1 MNFIPPTASS
11 GPTRAVRTDEITIN
25 DVLCGRGGDINVHV
39 GNEQFRKIVERKRME
54 YLTARFKRDKR
65 LIASSVVKEIQNLV
79 PPGRFLNKVQI
90 LGRRRSRNKG
100 PDLGWYEI
108 DEEKAIEKSS
118 QALRENAPALREKIV
133 DESVAVGVGGDT
145 SAREDRYAQDMFYS
159 SAGIT
164 SSFSGFQQLSTS
176 ALQRLPCGAIQQ
188 LSCGTDQHQSYARR
202 SGESTVGAA
211 SSSYESFLSKVLD
224 HTKPSSVP
232 YTAARQTAFPVIGSS
247 QYSSSECS
255 TTQSRIPHAP
265 PYYSNLPL
273 QHGSYYLMTT
283 GIQTASPSINSSSS
297 YDMKDPA
304 AQGMI
309 SLSMQQVP
317 PQSSSAK
324 SSATND
330 DTSQQQQKR
339 AKLTTSSQH
348 SQHSSSVPLSPIRTY
363 RNAP

>member
-1 MNFIPPTASS
+1 MNFIPPAASS
-11 GPTRAVRTDEITIN
+11 GPIRAVRTDEISIN

-39 GNEQFRKIVERKRME
+39 GNEQFRKIVESKRME
-54 YLTARFKRDKR
+54 YLTARFKREKR

-79 PPGRFLNKVQI
+79 PPGRFLSKIQI
-90 LGRRRSRNKG
+90 PGRRRSRNKG
-100 PDLGWYEI
+100 PDLGWLEI

-133 DESVAVGVGGDT
+133 DESVAVGGDT
-145 SAREDRYAQDMFYS
+145 STGDDRYTQDMFYS
-159 SAGIT
+159 SSGIT
-164 SSFSGFQQLSTS
+164 SSFSGFQQLPTS

-188 LSCGTDQHQSYARR
+188 LPYGTDQQQSSYAQG
-202 SGESTVGAA
+202 SGEYALGAA

-224 HTKPSSVP
+224 HTKPSSLP
-232 YTAARQTAFPVIGSS
+232 YAASRQIAFPAIGSS
-247 QYSSSECS
+247 HFFSSESS

-265 PYYSNLPL
+265 PYYSNHPL

-283 GIQTASPSINSSSS
+283 GIQTTSPGINSSSS

-317 PQSSSAK
+317 PQSTSTK

-330 DTSQQQQKR
+330 DTFQQQQKR
-339 AKLTTSSQH
+339 TKLTSSSS
-348 SQHSSSVPLSPIRTY
+348 SQHSSSVPLSPIRIY
-363 RNAP
+363 RTAP